1 MRAMR
6 TEPARAPTEE
16 AQAESRNPLR
26 APGFARWWLASL
38 TAGVG
43 VGIQAVTV
51 PLFVRDRVGVD
62 ARAAAIAAALMAA
75 TLPGVV
81 LALVGGAVADR
92 VERRRILVR
101 SYAVAALVSC
111 VYVAL
116 ANADVRSVWPVYPLA
131 AVVGS
136 AGAFTNPARSS
147 MLPLLVSRA
156 QLQNGVILG
165 TTLGFVAANQLLGP
179 SVAGLLADGFGLRVA
194 FAAEVA
200 LLIGAAVLFGGIRT
214 GAPTPSGRSVIA
226 DLRDG
231 VAYVRGEPVLR
242 GLLLLSLVPGICF
255 IGPFAVTI
263 ALVVP
268 DVLHASDKWI
278 GILWGCFG
286 GGVVAGSLLLAW
298 KPFPRRGLAVCIAN
312 VVGGLVLVA
321 YSQSRS
327 LGASAA
333 ILVLWGMGASVFMN
347 YVNALIQE
355 HADPRMIG
363 RVMSMYSLAFFVSM
377 PAGHLQAG
385 AMTSAFGPI
394 ACLLASGTFATAVGV
409 ACLIGVR
416 SVRELE

>member
-1 MRAMR
+1 MRASP
-6 TEPARAPTEE
+6 EPSGAGAP
-16 AQAESRNPLR
+16 APESRNPLL

-38 TAGVG
+38 TAGIG
-43 VGIQAVTV
+43 VGIQSVTV
-51 PLFVRDRVGVD
+51 PLFVRDRVGTDV
-62 ARAAAIAAALMAA
+62 RAAAIAGALVAA

-81 LALVGGAVADR
+81 LALVGGAMADR

-111 VYVAL
+111 AYVAL
-116 ANADVRSVWPVYPLA
+116 ASVDVRSVWPVYPLA

-147 MLPLLVSRA
+147 MLPLLVTRA

-179 SVAGLLADGFGLRVA
+179 TVAGLLAEGFGLRVA
-194 FAAEVA
+194 FAAEVV
-200 LLIGAAVLFGGIRT
+200 LLVGAAALFGGIRT
-214 GAPTPSGRSVIA
+214 GTPTSSGKSVLA
-226 DLRDG
+226 DLREG
-231 VAYVRGEPVLR
+231 IRYVRRAPALR
-242 GLLLLSLVPGICF
+242 GLLLLALVPGVCF

-268 DVLHASDKWI
+268 DILHVSDKWV

-286 GGVVAGSLLLAW
+286 GGVVTGSLLLAW
-298 KPFPRRGLAVCIAN
+298 KPIPRRGLAICVAN
-312 VVGGLVLVA
+312 VAGGLILVA

-333 ILVLWGMGASVFMN
+333 ILVLWGMGASIFMN
-347 YVNALIQE
+347 YVIALLQE
-355 HADPRMIG
+355 RTAPHMIG

-385 AMTSAFGPI
+385 AVTSAFGPV
-394 ACLLASGTFATAVGV
+394 ACLLASGLAATAVGV
-409 ACLIGVR
+409 ACLVGVR
-416 SVRELE
+416 SVRALV